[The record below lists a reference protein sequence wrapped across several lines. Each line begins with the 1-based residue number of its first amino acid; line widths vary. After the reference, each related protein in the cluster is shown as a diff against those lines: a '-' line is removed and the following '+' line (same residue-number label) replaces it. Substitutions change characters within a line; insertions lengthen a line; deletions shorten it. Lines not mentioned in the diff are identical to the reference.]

1 MSIKQRK
8 DADREK
14 QHTGKQENKTRELE
28 KKVKGKRYRKEITFD
43 VADERMYQKCYLNNT

>member
-43 VADERMYQKCYLNNT
+43 VEDERM